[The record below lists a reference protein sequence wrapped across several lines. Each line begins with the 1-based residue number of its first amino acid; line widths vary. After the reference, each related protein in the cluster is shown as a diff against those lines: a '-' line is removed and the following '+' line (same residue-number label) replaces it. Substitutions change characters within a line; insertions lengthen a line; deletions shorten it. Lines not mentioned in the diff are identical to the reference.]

1 MLKIIPTN
9 QFKRDV
15 QKIAKDKTKNL
26 DELTLVINMLAN
38 GESLPYK
45 YRDHKLRG
53 DKSAF
58 RECHIRPDWLLIYQI
73 KTDILVLSLVRTG
86 SHSEIL

>member
-9 QFKRDV
+9 QFRKDV

-26 DELTLVINMLAN
+26 DDLNVVINMLAR

-53 DKSAF
+53 DKSDF
-58 RECHIRPDWLLIYQI
+58 RECHIKPDWLLMYQI
-73 KTDILVLSLVRTG
+73 KPDVLVLSLVRTG

>member
-38 GESLPYK
+38 GESFINA
-45 YRDHKLRG
+45 
-53 DKSAF
+53 SA
-58 RECHIRPDWLLIYQI
+58 EKCAIQI
-73 KTDILVLSLVRTG
+73 AKEDEEACLS
-86 SHSEIL
+86 

>member
-15 QKIAKDKTKNL
+15 QKIAKDKTKKL
-26 DELTLVINMLAN
+26 EELSLVINMLAS
-38 GESLPYK
+38 GMTLPYK

-53 DKSAF
+53 NKAGF
-58 RECHIRPDWLLIYQI
+58 RECHIQPDWLLIYQI

-86 SHSEIL
+86 SHSELL